1 MKPPAGQQRR
11 RKQYSIESVRGK
23 EADWRRINQEKESRL
38 KKKTKRKQ
46 TAEAALEEQ
55 KPEKQKVGVPGTVA
69 QKAEERRRKIENGT
83 IEQLRVA
90 KS

>member
-46 TAEAALEEQ
+46 TAEAALEE
-55 KPEKQKVGVPGTVA
+55 
-69 QKAEERRRKIENGT
+69 
-83 IEQLRVA
+83 
-90 KS
+90 